1 MTLPQPHLLPGA
13 LLAHP
18 DALLVVRQPTAPPKP
33 APGQPGSATEYV
45 QPTPEIFVA
54 IVRDADLVAGDT
66 PSPGWRVLAFN
77 GHVDLGTGIRT
88 SLAQIVAEELDVP
101 LSRLDMVLGH
111 TSAAPNQGPTIASA
125 SIQISAVPLRRAA
138 AQAREHLLML
148 AAQRWNLPRDALC
161 VRDGVVQA
169 QDLDDRKRRQGRHD
183 DGDTTHHNNA
193 APHCPQPLSY
203 GDLLAGQHI
212 RLTLAAPDAA
222 VRLKPASE
230 YRIVGQG
237 VARVD
242 IPAKATGEL
251 SFVHDVRVPGMRH
264 GRVVRP
270 PHPGRDAGDFIGRT
284 LIDVDRASVAHLPG
298 NVQVVVQGDFIGV
311 VADREEQAI
320 AALRALK
327 VRWQPIPPAPDLSD
341 VAAAI
346 HANPAR
352 ARPLIEDGDVDAA
365 CARATTHLR
374 RRYVWPY
381 QMHASIGP
389 SCAVADFRDGRLT
402 VWTGTQ
408 NPHMLRT
415 DLDRLLNLGEGR
427 IDLIRLEAAGC
438 YGRNCADDV
447 CADAALLSMA
457 VGAPVRVQLTREQ
470 EHQWEPKGTGQLMDV
485 GAAIDAQGNLLA
497 VDFAVRYPS
506 NDAPLLAL
514 LLTGAVSGEPRTLEM
529 GDRTAAPPYRYA
541 ARRVVC
547 HDMPPIVRSSWLR
560 GVSALPNSF
569 AHDCMIDELAEA
581 ASADPV
587 EYRLRNLDDARAVAL
602 IDATARQAGWQA
614 RAAGTRGK
622 PDADGLLRGRG
633 IAYARY
639 VHSKFPGFGAA
650 WAAWV
655 IDLCVD
661 PTTGRVRAERIVVGQ
676 DTGMIVNPAGVRHQV
691 HGNVIQTL
699 SRCLI
704 EKVAFDQA
712 GVASREW
719 GGYPIIGFKDVPAI
733 DVLLM
738 PRQDEPPMGAGE
750 SASVPGPAAI
760 ANALFDATG
769 KRFYEAPFTPD
780 AVLAVLAA

>member
-1 MTLPQPHLLPGA
+1 MNLPQPNAMVGA

-18 DALLVVRQPTAPPKP
+18 DVLLVVREPSAPPRP
-33 APGQPGSATEYV
+33 APGQPGVASDYV
-45 QPTPEIFVA
+45 QATPEIFIAV
-54 IVRDADLVAGDT
+54 VGDSGLLHNAT
-66 PSPGWRVLAFN
+66 ASEGWRVLAFN

-101 LSRLDMVLGH
+101 MSRMDMVLGH
-111 TSAAPNQGPTIASA
+111 TNAAPNQGPTIASA

-148 AAQRWNLPRDALC
+148 AAQQWDLPRDALQ
-161 VRDGVVQA
+161 VSDGTIRPV
-169 QDLDDRKRRQGRHD
+169 DHNDPRQLH
-183 DGDTTHHNNA
+183 
-193 APHCPQPLSY
+193 Y
-203 GDLLAGQHI
+203 GQLLHGQHI
-212 RLTLAAPDAA
+212 RLTLAPPDQA
-222 VRLKPASE
+222 VRLKPADD
-230 YRIVGQG
+230 YKIVGQG

-264 GRVVRP
+264 GRVIRP
-270 PHPGRDAGDFIGRT
+270 PHPGRDAGDFIGRC
-284 LIDVDRASVAHLPG
+284 LAGLDRDSVAHLPG
-298 NVQVVVQGDFIGV
+298 NVQVVAQGDFIGV

-320 AALRALK
+320 AAMRALK
-327 VRWQPIPPAPDLSD
+327 VRWHPIPPAPRLGNIAD
-341 VAAAI
+341 AI
-346 HANPAR
+346 RAQPSS

-365 CARATTHLR
+365 CAQAATHLR
-374 RRYVWPY
+374 RSYVWPY
-381 QMHASIGP
+381 QMHAAIGP

-402 VWTGTQ
+402 VWTGSQ

-415 DLDRLLNLGEGR
+415 DLDRLLQLGEGQ
-427 IDLIRLEAAGC
+427 IDLVRLEAAGC

-447 CADAALLSMA
+447 CADAALLSIA
-457 VGAPVRVQLTREQ
+457 VGGPVRVQLTREQ

-485 GAAIDAQGNLLA
+485 GAAIDADGDLLA
-497 VDFAVRYPS
+497 YDFAVRYPS

-514 LLTGAVSGEPRTLEM
+514 LLTGAIPGQPRTLEM
-529 GDRTAAPPYRYA
+529 GDRTAAPPYRYRN
-541 ARRVVC
+541 RRVVC
-547 HDMPPIVRSSWLR
+547 HDMAPLVRASWLR

-569 AHDCMIDELAEA
+569 AHDCMIDELAHA
-581 ASADPV
+581 AGADPV
-587 EYRLRNLDDARAVAL
+587 AYRVRHLDDQRAVAL
-602 IDATARQAGWQA
+602 IEATAE
-614 RAAGTRGK
+614 RAQWRPLTPGSRGTLG
-622 PDADGLLRGRG
+622 PDGQLRGRG
-633 IAYARY
+633 VAYARY

-655 IDLCVD
+655 IDLRVD
-661 PTTGRVRAERIVVGQ
+661 PATGRITIERIVVGQ
-676 DTGMIVNPAGVRHQV
+676 DTGMVVNPDGVRHQI
-691 HGNVIQTL
+691 HGNVNQTL
-699 SRCLI
+699 SRSLL
-704 EKVAFDQA
+704 EKVDFDEA

-719 GGYPIIGFKDVPAI
+719 GGYPIIGFKDLPPI

-780 AVLAVLAA
+780 AVRAVLAA

>member
-1 MTLPQPHLLPGA
+1 MPLPQPHHLSPA
-13 LLAHP
+13 LLAHA
-18 DALLVVRQPTAPPKP
+18 DALLVVREPTAPPKP
-33 APGQPGSATEYV
+33 APGQPGTATDYV
-45 QPTPEIFVA
+45 QATPEIFVA
-54 IVRDADLVAGDT
+54 VVADGSRVSDGGA
-66 PSPGWRVLAFN
+66 GWRVLAFN

-88 SLAQIVAEELDVP
+88 SLAQIVAEEIDVP
-101 LSRLDMVLGH
+101 MARLDMVLGH
-111 TSAAPNQGPTIASA
+111 TNAAPNQGPTIASA

-138 AQAREHLLML
+138 AQAREHLMQL
-148 AAQRWNLPRDALC
+148 AAERWNLPRDALR
-161 VRDGVVQA
+161 VRDGVVRPRCDYDPRQ
-169 QDLDDRKRRQGRHD
+169 LD
-183 DGDTTHHNNA
+183 
-193 APHCPQPLSY
+193 Y
-203 GDLLAGQHI
+203 GELLAGQHI
-212 RLTLAAPDAA
+212 RLTLAPPDQP
-222 VRLKPASE
+222 VRLKPASD

-270 PHPGRDAGDFIGRT
+270 PHPGRDAGDFIGRC
-284 LIDVDRASVAHLPG
+284 LIDVDRDSVAHLPG
-298 NVQVVVQGDFIGV
+298 NVQVVAQGDFIGV

-320 AALRALK
+320 AAMRALK
-327 VRWQPIPPAPDLSD
+327 VRWKPIPPAPQLDDL
-341 VAAAI
+341 AAAI
-346 HANPAR
+346 RTNPSK
-352 ARPLIEDGDVDAA
+352 ARPLIEDGDVDAV
-365 CARATTHLR
+365 CAQAATHLR
-374 RRYVWPY
+374 RTYVWPY

-389 SCAVADFRDGRLT
+389 SCAVADFCDGRLT

-415 DLDRLLNLGEGR
+415 DLDRLLKLGEGQ
-427 IDLIRLEAAGC
+427 IELIRLEAAGC

-447 CADAALLSMA
+447 CADAALLSRA

-485 GAAIDAQGNLLA
+485 GAAIDAQGELLA
-497 VDFAVRYPS
+497 YDFAVRYPS

-514 LLTGAVSGEPRTLEM
+514 LLTGAIPGEPRTLEM

-541 ARRVVC
+541 NRRVVC

-581 ASADPV
+581 AGADPV
-587 EYRLRNLDDARAVAL
+587 DYRLRNLDDARAVAL
-602 IDATARQAGWQA
+602 IDATAKHAGWQP
-614 RAAGTRGK
+614 RTPGSRGK
-622 PDADGLLRGRG
+622 PDADGVLHGRG
-633 IAYARY
+633 VAYARY

-655 IDLCVD
+655 IDLSVD
-661 PTTGRVRAERIVVGQ
+661 AATGRLRVQRIVVGQ
-676 DTGMIVNPAGVRHQV
+676 DTGMVINPDGVRHQI
-691 HGNVIQTL
+691 HGNVVQTL
-699 SRCLI
+699 SRCLL
-704 EKVAFDQA
+704 EKVDFDQA
-712 GVASREW
+712 GVSSREW
-719 GGYPIIGFKDVPAI
+719 GGYPIIGFKDLPAI
-733 DVLLM
+733 DVLQM

-769 KRFYEAPFTPD
+769 RRFYEAPFTPESVR
-780 AVLAVLAA
+780 AALAG

>member
-1 MTLPQPHLLPGA
+1 MPLPQPHHLSPA
-13 LLAHP
+13 LLAHA
-18 DALLVVRQPTAPPKP
+18 DALLVVREPTAPPKP
-33 APGQPGSATEYV
+33 APGQPGTATDYV
-45 QPTPEIFVA
+45 QATPEIFVA
-54 IVRDADLVAGDT
+54 VVADGSRVSDGGA
-66 PSPGWRVLAFN
+66 GWRVLAFN

-88 SLAQIVAEELDVP
+88 SLAQIVAEEIDVP
-101 LSRLDMVLGH
+101 MARLDMVLGH
-111 TSAAPNQGPTIASA
+111 TNAAPNQGPTIASA

-138 AQAREHLLML
+138 AQAREHLMLL
-148 AAQRWNLPRDALC
+148 AAEQWNLPRDALR
-161 VRDGVVQA
+161 VRDGVVRPRSN
-169 QDLDDRKRRQGRHD
+169 DDPRQL
-183 DGDTTHHNNA
+183 N
-193 APHCPQPLSY
+193 Y
-203 GDLLAGQHI
+203 GELLAGQHI
-212 RLTLAAPDAA
+212 RLTLAPPDQP
-222 VRLKPASE
+222 VRLKPASD

-242 IPAKATGEL
+242 IPAKAAGEL

-264 GRVVRP
+264 GRVIRP
-270 PHPGRDAGDFIGRT
+270 PHPGRDAGDFIGRC
-284 LIDVDRASVAHLPG
+284 LIDVDTASVAHLPG
-298 NVQVVVQGDFIGV
+298 NVRVVAQGDFIGV

-320 AALRALK
+320 AAMRALK
-327 VRWQPIPPAPDLSD
+327 VRWKPVPPAPQLDDL
-341 VAAAI
+341 AAALR
-346 HANPAR
+346 ANPSK
-352 ARPLIEDGDVDAA
+352 ARPLIEDGDVDAI
-365 CARATTHLR
+365 CAQAATHLR
-374 RRYVWPY
+374 RTYVWPY

-415 DLDRLLNLGEGR
+415 DLDRLLKLGEGQ
-427 IDLIRLEAAGC
+427 IELIRLEAAGC

-447 CADAALLSMA
+447 CADAALLSQA

-485 GAAIDAQGNLLA
+485 GAAIDAQGELLA
-497 VDFAVRYPS
+497 YDFAVRYPS

-514 LLTGAVSGEPRTLEM
+514 LLTGAIPGEPRTLEM

-541 ARRVVC
+541 NRRVVC
-547 HDMPPIVRSSWLR
+547 HDMAPIVRSSWLR

-581 ASADPV
+581 AGADPV
-587 EYRLRNLDDARAVAL
+587 DYRLRNLDDARAVAL
-602 IDATARQAGWQA
+602 IDATAKRAGWQA
-614 RAAGTRGK
+614 RTPGSRGK
-622 PDADGLLRGRG
+622 PDADGVLHGRG

-661 PTTGRVRAERIVVGQ
+661 AATGRIRVQRIVVGQ
-676 DTGMIVNPAGVRHQV
+676 DTGMVINPDGVRHQI
-691 HGNVIQTL
+691 HGNVVQTL
-699 SRCLI
+699 SRCLL
-704 EKVAFDQA
+704 EKVAFDEA
-712 GVASREW
+712 GVSSREW
-719 GGYPIIGFKDVPAI
+719 GGYPIIGFKDLPAI
-733 DVLLM
+733 DVLQM

-769 KRFYEAPFTPD
+769 RRFYEAPFTPEAVR
-780 AVLAVLAA
+780 AVLAN

>member
-1 MTLPQPHLLPGA
+1 MPLPQPHHLSPA
-13 LLAHP
+13 LLAHA
-18 DALLVVRQPTAPPKP
+18 DALLVVREPTAPPKP
-33 APGQPGSATEYV
+33 APGQPGTATDYV
-45 QPTPEIFVA
+45 QATPEIFVA
-54 IVRDADLVAGDT
+54 VVADGSRVSEGGA
-66 PSPGWRVLAFN
+66 GWRVLAFN

-88 SLAQIVAEELDVP
+88 SLAQIVAEEIDVP
-101 LSRLDMVLGH
+101 MARLDMVLGH
-111 TSAAPNQGPTIASA
+111 TNAAPNQGPTIASA

-138 AQAREHLLML
+138 AQAREHLMQL
-148 AAQRWNLPRDALC
+148 AAERWNLPRDALR
-161 VRDGVVQA
+161 VRDGVVRPRS
-169 QDLDDRKRRQGRHD
+169 DDDPRQLG
-183 DGDTTHHNNA
+183 
-193 APHCPQPLSY
+193 Y
-203 GDLLAGQHI
+203 GELLAGQHI
-212 RLTLAAPDAA
+212 RLTLAPPDQP
-222 VRLKPASE
+222 VRLKPASD

-270 PHPGRDAGDFIGRT
+270 PHPGRDAGDFIGRC
-284 LIDVDRASVAHLPG
+284 LIDVDRDSVAHLPG
-298 NVQVVVQGDFIGV
+298 NVQVVAQGDFIGV

-320 AALRALK
+320 AAMRALK
-327 VRWQPIPPAPDLSD
+327 VRWKPVPPAPQLDDL
-341 VAAAI
+341 AAAI
-346 HANPAR
+346 RTNPSK
-352 ARPLIEDGDVDAA
+352 ARPLIEDGDVDAV
-365 CARATTHLR
+365 CAQAATHLR
-374 RRYVWPY
+374 RTYVWPY

-389 SCAVADFRDGRLT
+389 SCAVADFCDGRLT

-415 DLDRLLNLGEGR
+415 DLDRLLKLGEGQ
-427 IDLIRLEAAGC
+427 IELIRLEAAGC

-447 CADAALLSMA
+447 CADAALLSRA

-485 GAAIDAQGNLLA
+485 GAAIDAQGELLA
-497 VDFAVRYPS
+497 YDFAVRYPS

-514 LLTGAVSGEPRTLEM
+514 LLTGAIPGEPRTLEM

-541 ARRVVC
+541 NRRVVC

-581 ASADPV
+581 AGADPV
-587 EYRLRNLDDARAVAL
+587 DYRLRNLDDARAVAL
-602 IDATARQAGWQA
+602 IDATAKHAGWQP
-614 RAAGTRGK
+614 RTPGSRGK
-622 PDADGLLRGRG
+622 PDADGVLHGRG
-633 IAYARY
+633 VAYARY

-655 IDLCVD
+655 IDLSVD
-661 PTTGRVRAERIVVGQ
+661 AATGLLRVQRIVVGQ
-676 DTGMIVNPAGVRHQV
+676 DTGMVINPDGVRHQI
-691 HGNVIQTL
+691 HGNVVQTL
-699 SRCLI
+699 SRCLL
-704 EKVAFDQA
+704 EKVDFDQA
-712 GVASREW
+712 GVSSREW
-719 GGYPIIGFKDVPAI
+719 GGYPIIGFKDLPAI
-733 DVLLM
+733 DVLQM

-769 KRFYEAPFTPD
+769 RRFYEAPFTPE
-780 AVLAVLAA
+780 AVRAALAG